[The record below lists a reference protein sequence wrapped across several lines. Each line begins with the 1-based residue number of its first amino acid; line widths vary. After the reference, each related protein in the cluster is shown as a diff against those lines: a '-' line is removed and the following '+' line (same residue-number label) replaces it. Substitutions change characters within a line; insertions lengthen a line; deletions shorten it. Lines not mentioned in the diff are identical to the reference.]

1 MRRRGTIAALVLLS
15 AGPLAAAARA
25 QEDPGG
31 GAQVG
36 GTVPSFFSLG
46 LEQTASK
53 VVATI
58 TSTDAPV
65 ALGVAGAGAG
75 SFSASTGTA
84 ASGYHPLDP
93 AFGLVLQRW
102 DDVLAGRQATFRLRA
117 RSAKPSVVLV
127 TLTAQT
133 P

>member
-25 QEDPGG
+25 QDPGG

-84 ASGYHPLDP
+84 ASGFRPLDP